1 MTRLTHKSLR
11 AGLEEVAARDPHV
24 AEALA
29 LVGFPKLRRRKPG
42 FEALFRAIV
51 GQQVSIRQK
60 VAYARHLAEMVGSGD
75 VRLNRLPRMTD
86 EEAIAELIRIKGIG
100 RWSAEIYLLSALG
113 RRDMWPVDDL
123 ALMIAAQRMKRLE
136 ARPDRKGMI
145 ALGEAWRPWR
155 GAVAHLL
162 WHYYSNAPAPR
173 LVPKPATK

>member
-1 MTRLTHKSLR
+1 MEPETVLTLDDEALR
-11 AGLEEVAARDPHV
+11 GAGL
-24 AEALA
+24 
-29 LVGFPKLRRRKPG
+29 
-42 FEALFRAIV
+42 
-51 GQQVSIRQK
+51 SRQK